1 MSRCELTASAAGFHR
16 NRKLAAQGF
25 VLRHGDCVIDG
36 NSNKGGLPTRA
47 CGTVEKA
54 TFYTTNAAWLKR
66 FHVATLAAFAA
77 IVNVAMLG
85 VSGRPAA
92 GLLEPDFQPGL
103 ATVAACAAD
112 TSTSVPDQTFKRE
125 LDMTLLFR
133 VIAAAAAFSFIA
145 CVAHAQDKAAD
156 KVKVGL
162 ITTLSGPP
170 AVIGQQQRNGFQL
183 ALKELGNKLGGRD
196 VELQVQDDELKP
208 DVAVSKVKAFV
219 ERDKVDFVV
228 GPVFSN
234 ILAAIIRPVTESG
247 AFMISP
253 NAGTSSF
260 AGKDCNPNLFVVS
273 YQNDQNAEAMG
284 KYAQDIGLKKVFLM
298 APNYQ
303 AGKDEIAGFK
313 RYYKGDVA
321 DEVYVP
327 LNQLDYAA
335 ELSKI
340 AAAQPDAIFVFAP
353 GGMGVNFVKQFRQAG
368 LADKIKFLSAFTVDE
383 GTLPAQQDA
392 ALGFL
397 AGGNWAPNVD
407 NPQSKAFV
415 AAYEKEYG
423 AVPATYAFQAYDA
436 VNLLDSALKLT
447 KGDTSNK
454 DALRAALMKA
464 DFKSVRGDFKFNTNH
479 YPIQNFYVVKAAK
492 RPDGKYQT
500 EIVERVFSNYS
511 DPYAA
516 DCPMR

>member
-1 MSRCELTASAAGFHR
+1 ML
-16 NRKLAAQGF
+16 
-25 VLRHGDCVIDG
+25 LRAIGV
-36 NSNKGGLPTRA
+36 T
-47 CGTVEKA
+47 
-54 TFYTTNAAWLKR
+54 
-66 FHVATLAAFAA
+66 AA
-77 IVNVAMLG
+77 IALVAGSAM
-85 VSGRPAA
+85 
-92 GLLEPDFQPGL
+92 
-103 ATVAACAAD
+103 
-112 TSTSVPDQTFKRE
+112 
-125 LDMTLLFR
+125 
-133 VIAAAAAFSFIA
+133 
-145 CVAHAQDKAAD
+145 AQDKAAD
-156 KVKVGL
+156 KLKIGL

-170 AVIGQQQRNGFQL
+170 AAIGQQQRNGLML
-183 ALKELGNKLGGRD
+183 ALKELGGKLGGRD
-196 VELQVQDDELKP
+196 VELLVQDDELKP
-208 DVAVSKVKAFV
+208 DVAVSKVKAFI

-234 ILAAIIRPVTESG
+234 ILAAILKPVTESG
-247 AFMISP
+247 TFMISP

-273 YQNDQNAEAMG
+273 YQNDQNAETMG
-284 KYAQDIGLKKVFLM
+284 KYAQDSGLKKVFLM

-303 AGKDEIAGFK
+303 AGKDELAGFK
-313 RYYKGDVA
+313 RYYKGEVA

-340 AAAQPDAIFVFAP
+340 AAASPDGIFVFLP

-368 LADKIKFLSAFTVDE
+368 LADKVKFLSAFTVDE

-392 ALGFL
+392 ALGFF
-397 AGGNWAPNVD
+397 GGSNWAPNMD
-407 NPQSKAFV
+407 TPQNKAFV

-436 VNLLDSALKLT
+436 IMLLDSALKVT

-454 DALRAALMKA
+454 DALRAALKKA
-464 DFKSVRGDFKFNTNH
+464 DFKSIRGDFKFNSNH
-479 YPIQNFYVVKAAK
+479 YPIQNFYLVKVAK

-500 EIVERVFSNYS
+500 EIVQKVFGDFA

-516 DCPMR
+516 DCPMK